1 MFNFIN
7 FNLFLFIISTL
18 VFAIVFDI
26 IIGELPSKI
35 HPVVIIGKIIDFF
48 TGSFIKIRNN
58 FSGLLLFLST
68 TIVSTVILF
77 ILFSII
83 NVNFYLMFIVYGLI
97 LSSTFSI
104 KILLSSANDISNDLK
119 EGIEKARKSVSYL
132 VSRNT
137 NELSEKLIVSA
148 TIESLT
154 ENITDSYISPI
165 FYFTIISAIALLFAN
180 NINTFLLIFIILWIP
195 FLFRISNTLDAMVG
209 YENEKLKYI
218 GYFPAKIDDIL
229 NYIPARIA
237 GFLVVVS
244 AFILKLNW
252 KNSYK
257 IMLRDARN
265 CPSPNSGFTMAST
278 AGALNIQL
286 VKKDI
291 YILGDNTVEIDVLHI
306 SKAIKLSKFTILLF
320 TIISFLILILIELLI
335 WKLL

>member
-7 FNLFLFIISTL
+7 FNLFLFIISAL

-26 IIGELPSKI
+26 LIGELPSKI

-48 TGSFIKIRNN
+48 TGLFIKIRNK

-68 TIVSTVILF
+68 TIFSTVILF
-77 ILFSII
+77 VLFSVI
-83 NVNFYLMFIVYGLI
+83 NLNFYLMFIVYGLL

-165 FYFTIISAIALLFAN
+165 FYFTIISAIGLLFN
-180 NINTFLLIFIILWIP
+180 DNLNTFILLFIILWIP

-209 YENEKLKYI
+209 YENNKLKYI
-218 GYFPAKIDDIL
+218 GYFPAKID
-229 NYIPARIA
+229 
-237 GFLVVVS
+237 
-244 AFILKLNW
+244 

-257 IMLRDARN
+257 IMLRDARK

-291 YILGDNTVEIDVLHI
+291 YILGDNTVEIDVSHI

-335 WKLL
+335 

>member
-7 FNLFLFIISTL
+7 FDLFLFIISTL

-48 TGSFIKIRNN
+48 TGLFIKIRNK

-77 ILFSII
+77 VLFSVI
-83 NVNFYLMFIVYGLI
+83 NLNFYLMFIVYGLL

-165 FYFTIISAIALLFAN
+165 FYFTLISAIALLFAD
-180 NINTFLLIFIILWIP
+180 NINTFLLVFIILWIP

-209 YENEKLKYI
+209 YENDKLKYI
-218 GYFPAKIDDIL
+218 GYFPAKVDDIL
-229 NYIPARIA
+229 NYIPARIS
-237 GFLVVVS
+237 GFLVVIS
-244 AFILKLNW
+244 AFILKLDW

-257 IMLRDARN
+257 IMLRDARK

-286 VKKDI
+286 VKKDT

-320 TIISFLILILIELLI
+320 TVISFLILILIELLI
-335 WKLL
+335 

>member
-7 FNLFLFIISTL
+7 FDLFSFIISTF

-48 TGSFIKIRNN
+48 TDLFIKIRNKI
-58 FSGLLLFLST
+58 SGLLLFLST

-77 ILFSII
+77 VLFSVI
-83 NVNFYLMFIVYGLI
+83 NLNFYLMFIVYGLL

-137 NELSEKLIVSA
+137 NDLSEKLIVSA

-165 FYFTIISAIALLFAN
+165 FYFTIISAIALLFADN
-180 NINTFLLIFIILWIP
+180 VNTFLLVFIILWIP

-209 YENEKLKYI
+209 YENDKLKYI
-218 GYFPAKIDDIL
+218 GYFSAKVDDIL

-237 GFLVVVS
+237 GFLIVVS
-244 AFILKLNW
+244 AFILKLDW

-257 IMLRDARN
+257 IMLRDARK

-286 VKKDI
+286 VKKDT

-306 SKAIKLSKFTILLF
+306 SKAVKLSKFTILLF
-320 TIISFLILILIELLI
+320 TFISFLILILIELLI

>member
-7 FNLFLFIISTL
+7 FDLFSFIISTL
-18 VFAIVFDI
+18 VFAIIFDI

-48 TGSFIKIRNN
+48 TDLFIKIRNKI
-58 FSGLLLFLST
+58 SGLLLFLST

-77 ILFSII
+77 VLFSVI
-83 NVNFYLMFIVYGLI
+83 NLNFYLMFIVYGLL

-165 FYFTIISAIALLFAN
+165 FYFTIISAIGLLFN
-180 NINTFLLIFIILWIP
+180 DNLNTFILLFIILWIP

-209 YENEKLKYI
+209 YENNKLKYI

-237 GFLVVVS
+237 GFLVVAS
-244 AFILKLNW
+244 AFILKLDW
-252 KNSYK
+252 KNSYR
-257 IMLRDARN
+257 IMLRDARK

-291 YILGDNTVEIDVLHI
+291 YILGDNTVEIDVSHI

-335 WKLL
+335 

>member
-7 FNLFLFIISTL
+7 FNLFLFIISAL

-26 IIGELPSKI
+26 LIGELPSKI
-35 HPVVIIGKIIDFF
+35 HPVIIIGKIIDFF
-48 TGSFIKIRNN
+48 TGLFIKIRNK

-68 TIVSTVILF
+68 TIFSTVILF
-77 ILFSII
+77 VLFSVI
-83 NVNFYLMFIVYGLI
+83 NLNFYLMFIVYGLL

-165 FYFTIISAIALLFAN
+165 FYFTIISAIGLLFN
-180 NINTFLLIFIILWIP
+180 DNLNTFILLFIILWIP

-209 YENEKLKYI
+209 YENNKLKYI

-237 GFLVVVS
+237 GFLVVAS
-244 AFILKLNW
+244 AFILKLDW

-257 IMLRDARN
+257 IMLRDARK

-291 YILGDNTVEIDVLHI
+291 YILGDNTVEIDVSHI

>member
-7 FNLFLFIISTL
+7 FDLFLFIMSVF

-48 TGSFIKIRNN
+48 TNLFIKIRNE

-77 ILFSII
+77 ALFLVV
-83 NVNFYLMFIVYGLI
+83 NVNFYLMFIVYGLL

-104 KILLSSANDISNDLK
+104 KILLSSANNISDDLK

-165 FYFTIISAIALLFAN
+165 FYFTIISAIGLLFTDN
-180 NINTFLLIFIILWIP
+180 FNTFRLLFIILWIP

-209 YENEKLKYI
+209 YENDKLRYI
-218 GYFPAKIDDIL
+218 GYFPANVDDIL

-244 AFILKLNW
+244 AFILNLNW

-257 IMLRDARN
+257 IMLRDARK

-286 VKKDI
+286 IKKDT
-291 YILGDNTVEIDVLHI
+291 YILGDNTVEIDVSHI
-306 SKAIKLSKFTILLF
+306 SKAIQLSKFTILLF

-335 WKLL
+335 

>member
-7 FNLFLFIISTL
+7 FDLFSFIISTL

-48 TGSFIKIRNN
+48 TDLFIKIRNKI
-58 FSGLLLFLST
+58 SGLLLFLST

-77 ILFSII
+77 VLFSVI
-83 NVNFYLMFIVYGLI
+83 NLNFYLMFIVYGLL

-137 NELSEKLIVSA
+137 NDLSEKLIVSA

-165 FYFTIISAIALLFAN
+165 FYFTIISAIALLFADN
-180 NINTFLLIFIILWIP
+180 VNTFLLVFIILWIP

-209 YENEKLKYI
+209 YENDKLKYI
-218 GYFPAKIDDIL
+218 GYFSAKVDDIL

-237 GFLVVVS
+237 GFLIVVS
-244 AFILKLNW
+244 AFILKLDW

-257 IMLRDARN
+257 IMLRDARK

-286 VKKDI
+286 VKKDT

-306 SKAIKLSKFTILLF
+306 SKAVKLSKFTILLF
-320 TIISFLILILIELLI
+320 TVISFLILILIELLI

>member
-7 FNLFLFIISTL
+7 FDLFSFIISTL
-18 VFAIVFDI
+18 VFAIIFDI

-48 TGSFIKIRNN
+48 TDLFIKIRNKI
-58 FSGLLLFLST
+58 SGLLLFLST

-77 ILFSII
+77 VLFSVI
-83 NVNFYLMFIVYGLI
+83 NLNFYLMFIVYGLL

-165 FYFTIISAIALLFAN
+165 FYFTIISAIGLLFTDN
-180 NINTFLLIFIILWIP
+180 LNTFILLFIILWIP

-209 YENEKLKYI
+209 YENNKLKYI

-237 GFLVVVS
+237 GFLVVAS
-244 AFILKLNW
+244 AFILKLDW

-257 IMLRDARN
+257 IMLRDARK

-291 YILGDNTVEIDVLHI
+291 YILGDNTVEIDVSHI

-335 WKLL
+335 

>member
-7 FNLFLFIISTL
+7 FDLFLFIMSVF

-48 TGSFIKIRNN
+48 KNLFIKIRNE

-77 ILFSII
+77 ALFLVV
-83 NVNFYLMFIVYGLI
+83 NVNFYLMFIVYGLL

-104 KILLSSANDISNDLK
+104 KILLSSANNISDDLK

-165 FYFTIISAIALLFAN
+165 FYFTIISAIGLLFTDN
-180 NINTFLLIFIILWIP
+180 FNTFILLFIILWIP

-209 YENEKLKYI
+209 YENDKLRYI
-218 GYFPAKIDDIL
+218 GYFPANVDDIL

-244 AFILKLNW
+244 AFILNLNW

-257 IMLRDARN
+257 IMLRDARK

-286 VKKDI
+286 IKKDT
-291 YILGDNTVEIDVLHI
+291 YILGDNTVEIDVSHI
-306 SKAIKLSKFTILLF
+306 SKAIQLSKFTILLF

-335 WKLL
+335 

>member
-7 FNLFLFIISTL
+7 FDLFSFIISTL
-18 VFAIVFDI
+18 VFAIIFDI

-48 TGSFIKIRNN
+48 TDLFIKIRNKI
-58 FSGLLLFLST
+58 SGLLLFLST

-77 ILFSII
+77 VLFSVI
-83 NVNFYLMFIVYGLI
+83 NLNFYLMFIVYGLL

-165 FYFTIISAIALLFAN
+165 FYFTIISAIGLLFN
-180 NINTFLLIFIILWIP
+180 DNLNTFILLFIILWIP

-209 YENEKLKYI
+209 YENNKLKYI

-237 GFLVVVS
+237 GFLVVAS
-244 AFILKLNW
+244 AFILKLDW

-257 IMLRDARN
+257 IMLRDARK

-291 YILGDNTVEIDVLHI
+291 YILGDNTVEIDVSHI

>member
-7 FNLFLFIISTL
+7 FDLFSFIISTL

-48 TGSFIKIRNN
+48 TDLFIKIRNKI
-58 FSGLLLFLST
+58 SGLLLFLST

-77 ILFSII
+77 VLFSVI
-83 NVNFYLMFIVYGLI
+83 NLNFYLMFIVYGLL

-137 NELSEKLIVSA
+137 NDLSEKLIVSA

-165 FYFTIISAIALLFAN
+165 FYFTIISAIALLFADN
-180 NINTFLLIFIILWIP
+180 VNTFLLVFIILWIP

-209 YENEKLKYI
+209 YENDKLKYI
-218 GYFPAKIDDIL
+218 GYFSAKVDDIL

-237 GFLVVVS
+237 GFLIVVS
-244 AFILKLNW
+244 AFILKLDW

-257 IMLRDARN
+257 IMLRDARK

-286 VKKDI
+286 VKKDT

-306 SKAIKLSKFTILLF
+306 SKAVKLSKFTILLF
-320 TIISFLILILIELLI
+320 TFISFLILILIELLI
-335 WKLL
+335 

>member
-7 FNLFLFIISTL
+7 FDLFSFIISTL
-18 VFAIVFDI
+18 VFAIIFDI

-48 TGSFIKIRNN
+48 TDLFIKIRNKI
-58 FSGLLLFLST
+58 SGLLLFLST

-77 ILFSII
+77 VLFSVI
-83 NVNFYLMFIVYGLI
+83 NLNFYLMFIVYGLL

-165 FYFTIISAIALLFAN
+165 FYFTIISAIGLLFN
-180 NINTFLLIFIILWIP
+180 DNLNTFILLFIILWIP

-209 YENEKLKYI
+209 YENNKLKYI

-237 GFLVVVS
+237 GFLVVAS
-244 AFILKLNW
+244 AFILKLDW

-257 IMLRDARN
+257 IMLRDARK

-286 VKKDI
+286 VKKDT
-291 YILGDNTVEIDVLHI
+291 YILGDNTVEIDVSHI

-335 WKLL
+335 

>member
-7 FNLFLFIISTL
+7 FDLFSFIISTL
-18 VFAIVFDI
+18 VFAIIFDI

-48 TGSFIKIRNN
+48 TDLFIKIRNKI
-58 FSGLLLFLST
+58 SGLLLFLST

-77 ILFSII
+77 VLFSVI
-83 NVNFYLMFIVYGLI
+83 NLNFYLMFIVYGLL

-165 FYFTIISAIALLFAN
+165 FYFTIISAIALLFAD
-180 NINTFLLIFIILWIP
+180 NINTFLLVFIILWIP

-209 YENEKLKYI
+209 YENDKLKYI
-218 GYFPAKIDDIL
+218 GYFPAKVDDIL
-229 NYIPARIA
+229 NYIPARIS
-237 GFLVVVS
+237 GFLVVIS
-244 AFILKLNW
+244 AFILKLDW

-257 IMLRDARN
+257 IMLRDARK

-286 VKKDI
+286 VKKDT

-320 TIISFLILILIELLI
+320 TVISFLILILIELLI
-335 WKLL
+335 

>member
-7 FNLFLFIISTL
+7 FDLFSFIISTL

-35 HPVVIIGKIIDFF
+35 HPVVIIGKIINFF
-48 TGSFIKIRNN
+48 TDLFIKIRNKI
-58 FSGLLLFLST
+58 SGLLLFLST

-77 ILFSII
+77 VLFSVI
-83 NVNFYLMFIVYGLI
+83 NLNFYLMFIVYGLL

-137 NELSEKLIVSA
+137 NDLSEKLIVSA

-165 FYFTIISAIALLFAN
+165 FYFTIISAIVLLFADN
-180 NINTFLLIFIILWIP
+180 VNTFLLVFIILWIP

-209 YENEKLKYI
+209 YENDKLKYI
-218 GYFPAKIDDIL
+218 GYFSAKVDDIL

-237 GFLVVVS
+237 GFLIVVS
-244 AFILKLNW
+244 AFILKLDW

-257 IMLRDARN
+257 IMLRDARK

-286 VKKDI
+286 VKKDT

-306 SKAIKLSKFTILLF
+306 SKAVKLSKFTILLF
-320 TIISFLILILIELLI
+320 TVISFLILILIELLI
-335 WKLL
+335 

>member
-7 FNLFLFIISTL
+7 FDLFSFIISTL

-26 IIGELPSKI
+26 IIGELPYKI

-48 TGSFIKIRNN
+48 TDLFIKIRNKI
-58 FSGLLLFLST
+58 SGLLLFLST

-77 ILFSII
+77 VLFSVI
-83 NVNFYLMFIVYGLI
+83 NLNFYLMFIVYGLL

-165 FYFTIISAIALLFAN
+165 FYFTLISAIALLFAD
-180 NINTFLLIFIILWIP
+180 NINTFLLVFIILWIP

-209 YENEKLKYI
+209 YENDKLKYI
-218 GYFPAKIDDIL
+218 GYFPAKVDDIL
-229 NYIPARIA
+229 NYIPARIS
-237 GFLVVVS
+237 GFLVVIS

-257 IMLRDARN
+257 IMLRDARK

-286 VKKDI
+286 VKKDT

-320 TIISFLILILIELLI
+320 TVISFLILILIELLI
-335 WKLL
+335 

>member
-7 FNLFLFIISTL
+7 FDLFLFIMSVF

-48 TGSFIKIRNN
+48 TNLFIKIRNE

-77 ILFSII
+77 ALFLVV
-83 NVNFYLMFIVYGLI
+83 NVNFYLMFIVYGLL

-104 KILLSSANDISNDLK
+104 KILLSSANNISDDLK

-165 FYFTIISAIALLFAN
+165 FYFTIISAIGLLFTDN
-180 NINTFLLIFIILWIP
+180 FNTFILLFIILWIP

-209 YENEKLKYI
+209 YENDKLRYI
-218 GYFPAKIDDIL
+218 GYFPANVDDIL

-244 AFILKLNW
+244 AFILNLNW

-257 IMLRDARN
+257 IMLRDARK

-286 VKKDI
+286 IKKDT
-291 YILGDNTVEIDVLHI
+291 YILGDNTVEIDVSHI
-306 SKAIKLSKFTILLF
+306 SKAIQLSKFTILLF

-335 WKLL
+335 

>member
-18 VFAIVFDI
+18 VFAIIFDI

-48 TGSFIKIRNN
+48 TDLFIKIRNKI
-58 FSGLLLFLST
+58 SGLLLFLST

-77 ILFSII
+77 VLFSVI
-83 NVNFYLMFIVYGLI
+83 NLNFYLMFIVYGLL

-165 FYFTIISAIALLFAN
+165 FYFTIISAIGLLFN
-180 NINTFLLIFIILWIP
+180 DNLNTFILLFIILWIP

-209 YENEKLKYI
+209 YENNKLKYI

-237 GFLVVVS
+237 GFLVVAS
-244 AFILKLNW
+244 AFILKLDW

-257 IMLRDARN
+257 IMLRDARK

-291 YILGDNTVEIDVLHI
+291 YILGDNTVEIDVSHI

-335 WKLL
+335 

>member
-7 FNLFLFIISTL
+7 FDLFSFIISTL

-35 HPVVIIGKIIDFF
+35 HPVVIIGKIINFF
-48 TGSFIKIRNN
+48 TDLFIKIRNKI
-58 FSGLLLFLST
+58 SGLLLFLST

-77 ILFSII
+77 VLFSVI
-83 NVNFYLMFIVYGLI
+83 NLNFYLMFIVYGLL

-137 NELSEKLIVSA
+137 NDLSEKLIVSA

-165 FYFTIISAIALLFAN
+165 FYFTIISAIALLFADN
-180 NINTFLLIFIILWIP
+180 VNTFLLVFIILWIP

-209 YENEKLKYI
+209 YENDKLKYI
-218 GYFPAKIDDIL
+218 GYFSAKVDDIL

-237 GFLVVVS
+237 GFLIVVS
-244 AFILKLNW
+244 AFILKLDW

-257 IMLRDARN
+257 IMLRDARK

-286 VKKDI
+286 VKKDT

-306 SKAIKLSKFTILLF
+306 SKAVKLSKFTISLF
-320 TIISFLILILIELLI
+320 TVISFLILILIELLI
-335 WKLL
+335 

>member
-7 FNLFLFIISTL
+7 FNLFLFIISAL

-26 IIGELPSKI
+26 LIGELPSKI

-48 TGSFIKIRNN
+48 TGLFIKIRNK

-68 TIVSTVILF
+68 TIFSTVILF
-77 ILFSII
+77 VLFSVI
-83 NVNFYLMFIVYGLI
+83 NLNFYLMFIVYGLL

-165 FYFTIISAIALLFAN
+165 FYFTIISAIGLLFN
-180 NINTFLLIFIILWIP
+180 DNLNTFILLFIILWIP

-209 YENEKLKYI
+209 YENNKLKYI

-237 GFLVVVS
+237 GFLVVAS

-257 IMLRDARN
+257 IMLRDARK

-291 YILGDNTVEIDVLHI
+291 YILGDNTVEIDVSHI

>member
-7 FNLFLFIISTL
+7 FDLFSFIISTL
-18 VFAIVFDI
+18 VFAIIFDI

-48 TGSFIKIRNN
+48 TDLFIKIRNKI
-58 FSGLLLFLST
+58 SGLLLFLST

-77 ILFSII
+77 VLFSII
-83 NVNFYLMFIVYGLI
+83 NLNFYLMFIVYGLL

-165 FYFTIISAIALLFAN
+165 FYFTIISAIGLLFN
-180 NINTFLLIFIILWIP
+180 DNLNTFILLFIILWIP

-209 YENEKLKYI
+209 YENNKLKYI

-237 GFLVVVS
+237 GFLVVAS
-244 AFILKLNW
+244 AFILKLDW

-257 IMLRDARN
+257 IMLRDARK

-291 YILGDNTVEIDVLHI
+291 YILGDNTVEIDVSHI

-335 WKLL
+335 

>member
-7 FNLFLFIISTL
+7 FDLFSFIISTL

-35 HPVVIIGKIIDFF
+35 HPVVIIGKIINFF
-48 TGSFIKIRNN
+48 TDLFIKIRNKI
-58 FSGLLLFLST
+58 SGLLLFLST

-77 ILFSII
+77 VLFSVI
-83 NVNFYLMFIVYGLI
+83 NLNFYLMFIVYGLL

-137 NELSEKLIVSA
+137 NDLSEKLIVSA

-165 FYFTIISAIALLFAN
+165 FYFTIISAIALLFADN
-180 NINTFLLIFIILWIP
+180 VNTFLLVFIILWIP

-209 YENEKLKYI
+209 YENDKLKYI
-218 GYFPAKIDDIL
+218 GYFSAKVDDIL

-237 GFLVVVS
+237 GFLIVVS
-244 AFILKLNW
+244 AFILKLDW

-257 IMLRDARN
+257 IMLRDARK

-286 VKKDI
+286 VKKDT

-306 SKAIKLSKFTILLF
+306 SKAVKLSKFTILLF
-320 TIISFLILILIELLI
+320 TVISFLILILIELLI
-335 WKLL
+335 

>member
-7 FNLFLFIISTL
+7 FDLFSFIISTL
-18 VFAIVFDI
+18 VFAIIFDI

-48 TGSFIKIRNN
+48 TDLFIKIRNKI
-58 FSGLLLFLST
+58 SGLLLFLST

-77 ILFSII
+77 VLFSII
-83 NVNFYLMFIVYGLI
+83 NLNFYLMFIVYGLL

-137 NELSEKLIVSA
+137 NELSEKLIISA

-165 FYFTIISAIALLFAN
+165 FYFTIISAIGLLFN
-180 NINTFLLIFIILWIP
+180 DNLNTFILLFIILWIP

-209 YENEKLKYI
+209 YENNKLKYI

-237 GFLVVVS
+237 GFLVVAS
-244 AFILKLNW
+244 AFILKLDW

-257 IMLRDARN
+257 IMLRDARK

-291 YILGDNTVEIDVLHI
+291 YILGDNTVEIDVSHI

>member
-7 FNLFLFIISTL
+7 FDLFSFIISTL

-48 TGSFIKIRNN
+48 TDLFIKIRNKI
-58 FSGLLLFLST
+58 SGLLLFLST

-77 ILFSII
+77 VLFSVI
-83 NVNFYLMFIVYGLI
+83 NLNFYLMFIVYGLL

-137 NELSEKLIVSA
+137 NDLSEKLIVSA

-165 FYFTIISAIALLFAN
+165 FYFTIISAIALLFADN
-180 NINTFLLIFIILWIP
+180 VNTFLLVFIILWIP

-209 YENEKLKYI
+209 YENDKLKYI
-218 GYFPAKIDDIL
+218 GYFSAKVDDIL

-237 GFLVVVS
+237 GFLIVVS
-244 AFILKLNW
+244 AFILKLDW

-257 IMLRDARN
+257 IMLRDARK

-286 VKKDI
+286 VKKDT

-306 SKAIKLSKFTILLF
+306 SKAVKLSKFTILLF
-320 TIISFLILILIELLI
+320 TVISFLILILIELLI
-335 WKLL
+335 

>member
-7 FNLFLFIISTL
+7 FDLFSFIISTL

-48 TGSFIKIRNN
+48 TDLFIKIRNKI
-58 FSGLLLFLST
+58 SGLLLFLST

-77 ILFSII
+77 VLFSVI
-83 NVNFYLMFIVYGLI
+83 NLNFYLMFIVYGLL

-165 FYFTIISAIALLFAN
+165 FYFTLISAIALLFAD
-180 NINTFLLIFIILWIP
+180 NINTFLLVFIILWIP

-209 YENEKLKYI
+209 YENDKLKYI
-218 GYFPAKIDDIL
+218 GYFPAKVDDIL
-229 NYIPARIA
+229 NYIPARIS
-237 GFLVVVS
+237 GFLVVIS
-244 AFILKLNW
+244 AFILKLDW

-257 IMLRDARN
+257 IMLRDARK

-286 VKKDI
+286 VKKDT

-320 TIISFLILILIELLI
+320 TVISFLILILIELLI
-335 WKLL
+335 

>member
-7 FNLFLFIISTL
+7 FNLFLFIISAL

-26 IIGELPSKI
+26 LIGELPSKI

-48 TGSFIKIRNN
+48 TGLFIKIRNK

-68 TIVSTVILF
+68 TIFSTVILF
-77 ILFSII
+77 VLFSVI
-83 NVNFYLMFIVYGLI
+83 NLNFYLMFIVYGLL

-137 NELSEKLIVSA
+137 NVLSEKLIVSA

-165 FYFTIISAIALLFAN
+165 FYFTIISAIGLLFN
-180 NINTFLLIFIILWIP
+180 DNLNTFILLFIILWIP

-209 YENEKLKYI
+209 YENNKLKYI

-237 GFLVVVS
+237 GFLVVAS
-244 AFILKLNW
+244 AFILKLDW

-257 IMLRDARN
+257 IMLRDARK

-291 YILGDNTVEIDVLHI
+291 YILGDNTVEIDVSHI

>member
-7 FNLFLFIISTL
+7 FDLFLFIISTL

-48 TGSFIKIRNN
+48 TGLFIKIRNK

-77 ILFSII
+77 VLFSVI
-83 NVNFYLMFIVYGLI
+83 NVNFYLMFIVYGLL

-335 WKLL
+335 

>member
-165 FYFTIISAIALLFAN
+165 FYFTIISAIGLLFN
-180 NINTFLLIFIILWIP
+180 DNLNTFILLFIILWIP

-209 YENEKLKYI
+209 YENNKLKYI

-237 GFLVVVS
+237 GFLVVAS
-244 AFILKLNW
+244 AFILKLDW

-257 IMLRDARN
+257 IMLRDARK

-335 WKLL
+335 

>member
-7 FNLFLFIISTL
+7 FDLFSFIISTL

-35 HPVVIIGKIIDFF
+35 HPVVIIGKIINFF
-48 TGSFIKIRNN
+48 TDLFIKIRNKI
-58 FSGLLLFLST
+58 SGLLLFLST

-77 ILFSII
+77 VLFSVI
-83 NVNFYLMFIVYGLI
+83 NLNFYLMFIVYGLL

-104 KILLSSANDISNDLK
+104 KILLSSANNISNDLK

-137 NELSEKLIVSA
+137 NDLSEKLIVSA

-165 FYFTIISAIALLFAN
+165 FYFTIISAIALLFADN
-180 NINTFLLIFIILWIP
+180 VNTFLLVFIILWIP

-209 YENEKLKYI
+209 YENDKLKYI
-218 GYFPAKIDDIL
+218 GYFSAKVDDIL

-237 GFLVVVS
+237 GFLIVVS
-244 AFILKLNW
+244 AFILKLDW

-257 IMLRDARN
+257 IMLRDARK

-286 VKKDI
+286 VKKDT

-306 SKAIKLSKFTILLF
+306 SKAVKLSKFTILLF
-320 TIISFLILILIELLI
+320 TVISFLILILIELLI
-335 WKLL
+335 

>member
-1 MFNFIN
+1 
-7 FNLFLFIISTL
+7 
-18 VFAIVFDI
+18 
-26 IIGELPSKI
+26 
-35 HPVVIIGKIIDFF
+35 
-48 TGSFIKIRNN
+48 
-58 FSGLLLFLST
+58 
-68 TIVSTVILF
+68 
-77 ILFSII
+77 
-83 NVNFYLMFIVYGLI
+83 MFIVYGLL

-165 FYFTIISAIALLFAN
+165 FYFTIISAIGLLFTDN
-180 NINTFLLIFIILWIP
+180 LNTFILLFIILLIP

-209 YENEKLKYI
+209 YENNKLKYI

-237 GFLVVVS
+237 GFLVVAS
-244 AFILKLNW
+244 AFILKLDW

-257 IMLRDARN
+257 IMLRDARK

-291 YILGDNTVEIDVLHI
+291 YILGDNTVEIDVSHI

-335 WKLL
+335 

>member
-7 FNLFLFIISTL
+7 FNLFLFIISAL

-26 IIGELPSKI
+26 LIGELPSKI

-48 TGSFIKIRNN
+48 TGLFIKIRNK

-68 TIVSTVILF
+68 TIFSTVILF
-77 ILFSII
+77 VLFSVI
-83 NVNFYLMFIVYGLI
+83 NLNFYLMFIIYGLL

-165 FYFTIISAIALLFAN
+165 FYFTIISAIGLLFTDN
-180 NINTFLLIFIILWIP
+180 LNTFILLFIILLIP

-209 YENEKLKYI
+209 YENNKLKYI
-218 GYFPAKIDDIL
+218 GYVPAKIDDIL

-237 GFLVVVS
+237 GFLVVAS
-244 AFILKLNW
+244 AFIFKLDW

-257 IMLRDARN
+257 IMLRDARK

-278 AGALNIQL
+278 AGALNTQL

-291 YILGDNTVEIDVLHI
+291 YILGDNTVEIDVSHI

>member
-7 FNLFLFIISTL
+7 FDLFSFIISTL

-35 HPVVIIGKIIDFF
+35 HPVVIIGKIINFF
-48 TGSFIKIRNN
+48 TDLFIKIRNKI
-58 FSGLLLFLST
+58 SGLLLFLST

-77 ILFSII
+77 VLFSVI
-83 NVNFYLMFIVYGLI
+83 NLNFYLMFIVYGLL

-137 NELSEKLIVSA
+137 NDLSEKLIVSA

-165 FYFTIISAIALLFAN
+165 FYFTIISAIALLFADN
-180 NINTFLLIFIILWIP
+180 VNTFLLVFIILWIP

-209 YENEKLKYI
+209 YENDKLKYI
-218 GYFPAKIDDIL
+218 GYFSAKVDDIL

-237 GFLVVVS
+237 GFLIVVS
-244 AFILKLNW
+244 AFILKLDW

-257 IMLRDARN
+257 IMLSDARK

-286 VKKDI
+286 VKKDT

-306 SKAIKLSKFTILLF
+306 SKAVKLSKFTILLF
-320 TIISFLILILIELLI
+320 TVISFLILILIELLI
-335 WKLL
+335 

>member
-7 FNLFLFIISTL
+7 FNLFLFTISTF

-48 TGSFIKIRNN
+48 TGLFIKIRNK

-77 ILFSII
+77 VLFSVI
-83 NVNFYLMFIVYGLI
+83 NINFYLMFIVYGLL

-165 FYFTIISAIALLFAN
+165 FYFTIISVIALFFAD

-209 YENEKLKYI
+209 YENDKLKYI
-218 GYFPAKIDDIL
+218 GYFPAKVDDLL

-244 AFILKLNW
+244 AFILNLNW

-257 IMLRDARN
+257 IMLRDARK

-286 VKKDI
+286 VKKDT

-335 WKLL
+335 

>member
-7 FNLFLFIISTL
+7 FDLFSFIISTI

-48 TGSFIKIRNN
+48 TGLFIKIRNK

-77 ILFSII
+77 VIFSVIS
-83 NVNFYLMFIVYGLI
+83 VNFYLMFIVYGLL

-104 KILLSSANDISNDLK
+104 KILLSSANDISDDLK

-165 FYFTIISAIALLFAN
+165 FYFTIISAIALLFAD
-180 NINTFLLIFIILWIP
+180 NINTFLLVFIILWIP

-209 YENEKLKYI
+209 YENDKLKYI
-218 GYFPAKIDDIL
+218 GYFPAKVDDIL

-244 AFILKLNW
+244 AFILKLDW
-252 KNSYK
+252 KNSYN
-257 IMLRDARN
+257 IMLRDARK

-286 VKKDI
+286 VKKDT

>member
-7 FNLFLFIISTL
+7 FDLFSFIISTL
-18 VFAIVFDI
+18 VFAIIFDM

-48 TGSFIKIRNN
+48 TDLFIKIRNKI
-58 FSGLLLFLST
+58 SGLLLFLST

-77 ILFSII
+77 VLFSVI
-83 NVNFYLMFIVYGLI
+83 NLNFYLMFIVYGLL

-165 FYFTIISAIALLFAN
+165 FYFTIISAIGLLFTDN
-180 NINTFLLIFIILWIP
+180 LNTFILLFIILLIP

-209 YENEKLKYI
+209 YENNKLKYI
-218 GYFPAKIDDIL
+218 GYFPAKVDDIL
-229 NYIPARIA
+229 NYIPARIS
-237 GFLVVVS
+237 GFLVVIS
-244 AFILKLNW
+244 AFILKLDW

-257 IMLRDARN
+257 IMLRDARK

-286 VKKDI
+286 VKKDT

-320 TIISFLILILIELLI
+320 TVISFLILILIELLI
-335 WKLL
+335 

>member
-7 FNLFLFIISTL
+7 FDLFSFIISTL

-35 HPVVIIGKIIDFF
+35 HPVVIISKIINFF
-48 TGSFIKIRNN
+48 TDLFIKIRNKI
-58 FSGLLLFLST
+58 SGLLLFLST

-77 ILFSII
+77 VLFSVI
-83 NVNFYLMFIVYGLI
+83 NLNFYLMFIVYGLL

-137 NELSEKLIVSA
+137 NDLSEKLIVSA

-165 FYFTIISAIALLFAN
+165 FYFTIISAIALLFADN
-180 NINTFLLIFIILWIP
+180 VNTFLLVFIILWIP

-209 YENEKLKYI
+209 YENDKLKYI
-218 GYFPAKIDDIL
+218 GYFSAKVDDIL

-237 GFLVVVS
+237 GFLIVVS
-244 AFILKLNW
+244 AFILKLDW

-257 IMLRDARN
+257 IMLRDARK

-286 VKKDI
+286 VKKDT

-306 SKAIKLSKFTILLF
+306 SKAVKLSKFTILLF
-320 TIISFLILILIELLI
+320 TVISFLILILIELLI
-335 WKLL
+335 

>member
-7 FNLFLFIISTL
+7 FDLFSFIISTL
-18 VFAIVFDI
+18 VFAIIFDI

-48 TGSFIKIRNN
+48 TDLFIKIRNKI
-58 FSGLLLFLST
+58 SGLLLFLST

-77 ILFSII
+77 VLFSVI
-83 NVNFYLMFIVYGLI
+83 NLNFYLMFIVYGLL

-165 FYFTIISAIALLFAN
+165 FYFTIISAIGLLFN
-180 NINTFLLIFIILWIP
+180 DNLNTFILLFIILLIP

-209 YENEKLKYI
+209 YENNKLKYI

-237 GFLVVVS
+237 GFLVVAS
-244 AFILKLNW
+244 AFILKLDW

-257 IMLRDARN
+257 IMLRDARK

-291 YILGDNTVEIDVLHI
+291 YILGDNTVEIDVSHI

-335 WKLL
+335 

>member
-7 FNLFLFIISTL
+7 FDLFSFIMSTF

-26 IIGELPSKI
+26 VIGELPSKI
-35 HPVVIIGKIIDFF
+35 HPVVIIGKIITFF
-48 TGSFIKIRNN
+48 TDLFIKIRNKL
-58 FSGLLLFLST
+58 SGLLLFLST
-68 TIVSTVILF
+68 TFVSTVILF
-77 ILFSII
+77 VLFSVI
-83 NVNFYLMFIVYGLI
+83 NVNFYLMFIVYGLL

-165 FYFTIISAIALLFAN
+165 FYFTLISAIGLIFVDNFSTFILL
-180 NINTFLLIFIILWIP
+180 FIILWIP
-195 FLFRISNTLDAMVG
+195 FLFRMSNTLDAMVG
-209 YENEKLKYI
+209 YENDKLKYI
-218 GYFPAKIDDIL
+218 GYFPAKVDDIL

-286 VKKDI
+286 VKKDT

-335 WKLL
+335 

>member
-7 FNLFLFIISTL
+7 FDLFLFIMSVF

-48 TGSFIKIRNN
+48 TNLFIKIRNE

-77 ILFSII
+77 ALFLVV
-83 NVNFYLMFIVYGLI
+83 NVNFYLMFIVYGLL

-104 KILLSSANDISNDLK
+104 KILLSSANNISDDLK

-165 FYFTIISAIALLFAN
+165 FYFTLISAIGLLFTDN
-180 NINTFLLIFIILWIP
+180 FNTFILLFIILWIP

-209 YENEKLKYI
+209 YENDKLRYI
-218 GYFPAKIDDIL
+218 GYFPANVDDIL

-244 AFILKLNW
+244 AFILNLNW

-257 IMLRDARN
+257 IMLRDARK

-286 VKKDI
+286 IKKDT
-291 YILGDNTVEIDVLHI
+291 YILGDNTVEIDVSHI
-306 SKAIKLSKFTILLF
+306 SKAIQLSKFTILLF

-335 WKLL
+335 

>member
-7 FNLFLFIISTL
+7 FDLFSFIISTL
-18 VFAIVFDI
+18 VFAIIFDI

-48 TGSFIKIRNN
+48 TDLFIKIRNKI
-58 FSGLLLFLST
+58 SGLLLFLST

-77 ILFSII
+77 VLFSVI
-83 NVNFYLMFIVYGLI
+83 NLNFYLMFIVYGLL

-165 FYFTIISAIALLFAN
+165 FYFTIISAIGLLFTDN
-180 NINTFLLIFIILWIP
+180 LNTFILLFIILLIP

-209 YENEKLKYI
+209 YENNKLKYI
-218 GYFPAKIDDIL
+218 GYFSAKVDDIL

-237 GFLVVVS
+237 GFLIVVS
-244 AFILKLNW
+244 TFILKLDW

-257 IMLRDARN
+257 IMLRDARK

-286 VKKDI
+286 VKKDT
-291 YILGDNTVEIDVLHI
+291 YILGDNTVEIDVSHI
-306 SKAIKLSKFTILLF
+306 SKAVKLSKFTILLF
-320 TIISFLILILIELLI
+320 TVISFLILILIELLI
-335 WKLL
+335 

>member
-7 FNLFLFIISTL
+7 FDLFSFIISTL
-18 VFAIVFDI
+18 VFAIIFDI

-48 TGSFIKIRNN
+48 TDLFIKIRNKI
-58 FSGLLLFLST
+58 SGLLLFLST

-77 ILFSII
+77 VLFSVI
-83 NVNFYLMFIVYGLI
+83 NLNFYLMFIVYGLL

-165 FYFTIISAIALLFAN
+165 FYFTIISAIGLLFTDN
-180 NINTFLLIFIILWIP
+180 LNTFILLFIILLIP

-209 YENEKLKYI
+209 YENNKLKYI

-237 GFLVVVS
+237 GFLVVAS
-244 AFILKLNW
+244 AFILKLDW

-257 IMLRDARN
+257 IMLRDARK

-278 AGALNIQL
+278 AGALNTQL

-291 YILGDNTVEIDVLHI
+291 YILGDNTVEIDVSHI

-335 WKLL
+335 